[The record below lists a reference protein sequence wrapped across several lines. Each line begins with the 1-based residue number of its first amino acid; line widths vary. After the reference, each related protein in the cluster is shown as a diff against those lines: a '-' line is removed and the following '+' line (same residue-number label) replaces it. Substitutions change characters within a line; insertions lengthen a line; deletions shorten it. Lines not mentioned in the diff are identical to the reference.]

1 MTTSRTLHN
10 AIESALVMS
19 CMIAVLVI
27 LEGLV

>member
-1 MTTSRTLHN
+1 MTTSRKLHN
-10 AIESALVMS
+10 AIESIIVMG